1 MGMRAFGIGMD
12 SDLARYVIHYVYVA
26 CEPSNLIRNL
36 FALDSWGRETDN
48 P

>member
-12 SDLARYVIHYVYVA
+12 NDLENVIHYVYVA
-26 CEPSNLIRNL
+26 CEPSNLIRYL